1 MIAFRV
7 LGECQ
12 QRGKQ
17 FNVIEDETALTLTH
31 AKEKGF
37 DVLCVTYVWPIG
49 VYRFFG
55 ENAKKGYAQI
65 TYLNLQQSLS

>member
-1 MIAFRV
+1 MDAFRG
-7 LGECQ
+7 LGGCQ

-37 DVLCVTYVWPIG
+37 DVLCVTYVWPID

-55 ENAKKGYAQI
+55 ENAKKD
-65 TYLNLQQSLS
+65 TLRSLT